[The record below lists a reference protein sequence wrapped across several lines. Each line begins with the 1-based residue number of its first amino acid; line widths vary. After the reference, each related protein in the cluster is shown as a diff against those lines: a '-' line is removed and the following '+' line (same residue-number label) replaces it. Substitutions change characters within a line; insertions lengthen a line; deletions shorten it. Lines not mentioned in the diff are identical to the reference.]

1 MQGHSY
7 SSYAMKLGSQGRVAR
22 RDWLS
27 ENTGLNHWVCY
38 KGLVG
43 TLLEMKPTC
52 SKPSCKQDKILKLH
66 KGSGKKYCSN
76 HHPSRRKK
84 AKKDSSEGGKKSAE
98 VRAEARRIDSIVSQF
113 EITGDKTSAIKQLI
127 SLFNFTG
134 QIVHLH
140 DLKTLKQLGD
150 WAAKIH
156 ELCDKDSGEMEEEES
171 IKAIMDSDLPD
182 FIKLSKVAD
191 LVGPKKAVEM
201 VTLEQEA
208 DEYTAHV
215 LDGVEMMKEEGEDG
229 EATIG
234 IPDTLKFRSL
244 DEEGEEEEGEG
255 EPEEAGKKK
264 EIPALDLPAKE
275 DSIPSQGD
283 ASASPPEHTI
293 PPTAEISASAG
304 TPEEREARIQRQS
317 DELLK
322 LYRKK
327 VGGSFKLPAAVRVVF
342 ESALH
347 EDVPFD
353 PLKMRCQ
360 NPKSNTDQPEMMVR
374 DVRKAVE
381 KAQN

>member
-1 MQGHSY
+1 M
-7 SSYAMKLGSQGRVAR
+7 
-22 RDWLS
+22 
-27 ENTGLNHWVCY
+27 
-38 KGLVG
+38 
-43 TLLEMKPTC
+43 LEMKPTC

-98 VRAEARRIDSIVSQF
+98 GRAETRRIESIVSQF
-113 EITGDKTSAIKQLI
+113 EVTGDKSSAIKQLI

-150 WAAKIH
+150 WAVKIH

-191 LVGPKKAVEM
+191 IVGPKKAVEM

-229 EATIG
+229 EAPIG
-234 IPDTLKFRSL
+234 TPDTLKFRNL

-255 EPEEAGKKK
+255 EQKEAGKKK
-264 EIPALDLPAKE
+264 EIPALELSAKE
-275 DSIPSQGD
+275 TIPSQGD
-283 ASASPPEHTI
+283 ASASPPEHTE
-293 PPTAEISASAG
+293 PATAEPPASAG
-304 TPEEREARIQRQS
+304 TPEERETRIQRQS

-322 LYRKK
+322 LYRSK
-327 VGGSFKLPAAVRVVF
+327 VGGAFKLPAAIRVVF

-347 EDVPFD
+347 EEVPFE
-353 PLKMRCQ
+353 LLQRRCQ
-360 NPKSNTDQPEMMVR
+360 FPKSNTDQPEMMVR
-374 DVRKAVE
+374 DIRKALE
-381 KAQN
+381 KAQS